1 MTIGSAAFRA
11 GTLPQAPLS
20 PFHSFRQ
27 NRHPPAMPRIMGAAA
42 PPSRLPVAGLADDP
56 PRGRIL
62 VVEDDASLV
71 LDLQRLL
78 REGGYR
84 AVGPASSLEEAERLI
99 AQRPIDATVLDLQ
112 LRGCE
117 TVADSLAYRGVPF
130 LWLTN
135 SLRDELPKAHARV
148 PAVAKPSVREKL
160 IGMLEQLVSHASVP
174 SCRLESTHSICAA
187 QIRSRARGRA
197 SPLSARRE
205 GSG

>member
-1 MTIGSAAFRA
+1 MTIGSAAFLA

-27 NRHPPAMPRIMGAAA
+27 NRHPPAMPRVMGAAA

-62 VVEDDASLV
+62 VVEDEASLV

-84 AVGPASSLEEAERLI
+84 AVGPAVSIEEAERFI
-99 AQRPIDATVLDLQ
+99 AQRPIDATVLDAQ

-130 LWLTN
+130 LWLT
-135 SLRDELPKAHARV
+135 SASRDELPKAHARV
-148 PAVAKPSVREKL
+148 PAVTKSSVREKL
-160 IGMLEQLVSHASVP
+160 LGVLEEVMSRRHNMGRVSRYPVPPPQPVWPRVFPQL
-174 SCRLESTHSICAA
+174 
-187 QIRSRARGRA
+187 
-197 SPLSARRE
+197 
-205 GSG
+205 